1 MSTAQEIVSDILQEI
16 TVQAPEQSVLSVDF
30 QTVIRYINRFM
41 SSLDATG
48 TKLGYTLI
56 SNPSDAV
63 TIPAGA
69 EEGLIFN
76 IALRLC
82 TTYDIAVSQDLMM
95 KAKDSLNIMNI
106 IGNPPPKSS
115 YPGNLPIGSGNYQ
128 NTYNNFKFYDGHCE
142 DDPTTCETYNEL

>member
-16 TVQAPEQSVLSVDF
+16 TVQSPEQSVLSVDF
-30 QTVIRYINRFM
+30 QTVVRYMNRFM
-41 SSLDATG
+41 SSLDAMG
-48 TKLGYTLI
+48 TKLGYTLV
-56 SNPSDAV
+56 SSPADAI

-82 TTYDIAVSQDLMM
+82 TTYDIAVSADLVM
-95 KAKDSLNIMNI
+95 KARDSLNIMNI

-115 YPGNLPIGSGNYQ
+115 YPGNMPIGSGNYQ
-128 NTYNNFKFYDGHCE
+128 NTYNNFNFYDGCCE
-142 DDPTTCETYNEL
+142 DDPTSCETTE